1 MFRKLKI
8 QRFPSI
14 KKNEDKN
21 SKNYDIKKLDM
32 NKEK

>member
-8 QRFPSI
+8 QRFQSI
-14 KKNEDKN
+14 KKNDDKN
-21 SKNYDIKKLDM
+21 SKNYDIEKLHS